1 MVSSSCR
8 IGRLSRILLNNS
20 GFLGLKVDTYVI
32 ILSLVFSLTIR
43 CSSFLYFIALSMPF
57 SITFT
62 G

>member
-20 GFLGLKVDTYVI
+20 GFLGLKVDTYI
-32 ILSLVFSLTIR
+32 TLSLVFSLTVR
-43 CSSFLYFIALSMPF
+43 SYSSLNFIALSMPF